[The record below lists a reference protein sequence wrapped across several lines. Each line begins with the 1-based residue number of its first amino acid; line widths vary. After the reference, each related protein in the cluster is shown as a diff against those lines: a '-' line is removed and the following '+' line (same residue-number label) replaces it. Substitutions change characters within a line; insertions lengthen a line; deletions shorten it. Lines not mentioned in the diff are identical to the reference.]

1 MSNPYKIDWNEYA
14 ALARQ
19 AVAEGCVLLKNDDKA
34 LPIRKGE
41 RVSVFGRI
49 QFDYYKSGTGSGG
62 AVNTRYVTN
71 ILDALKENKDISVNE
86 ELEQTYRDW
95 LKDHPFEKGMGWA
108 QEPWCQEE
116 MPVTKELAEQAA
128 AKSDIAVVIIGRTAG
143 EDMEKELGDCLWMI
157 AEACDALGTD
167 IDTVMQ
173 MNIDK
178 LKARYPEGFTVENS
192 LHRKVGD
199 I

>member
-1 MSNPYKIDWNEYA
+1 MTGKEYQ
-14 ALARQ
+14 ALAIRT
-19 AVAEGCVLLKNDDKA
+19 CSIPYDCKA
-34 LPIRKGE
+34 DRLYHA
-41 RVSVFGRI
+41 VFGLNS
-49 QFDYYKSGTGSGG
+49 K
-62 AVNTRYVTN
+62 
-71 ILDALKENKDISVNE
+71 
-86 ELEQTYRDW
+86 
-95 LKDHPFEKGMGWA
+95 
-108 QEPWCQEE
+108 
-116 MPVTKELAEQAA
+116 
-128 AKSDIAVVIIGRTAG
+128 AG
-143 EDMEKELGDCLWMI
+143 EVAGILQKKYQGHEVNLEHMEKELGDCLWMI